1 MKLRSIR
8 SSLIHWNSAGNFI
21 RQRRVR
27 YNLGSV
33 NWGTSGMKF
42 SSERVVITVLE
53 MVGFGV
59 RVRCGAHVLKT
70 GFCKRRLVL
79 WQCSLRGAAGTEE
92 HKGDERRENG

>member
-1 MKLRSIR
+1 VDGR
-8 SSLIHWNSAGNFI
+8 
-21 RQRRVR
+21 
-27 YNLGSV
+27 
-33 NWGTSGMKF
+33 TSGMKF

-70 GFCKRRLVL
+70 GFCERRLVW
-79 WQCSLRGAAGTEE
+79 WQCSLCGAAGTEE